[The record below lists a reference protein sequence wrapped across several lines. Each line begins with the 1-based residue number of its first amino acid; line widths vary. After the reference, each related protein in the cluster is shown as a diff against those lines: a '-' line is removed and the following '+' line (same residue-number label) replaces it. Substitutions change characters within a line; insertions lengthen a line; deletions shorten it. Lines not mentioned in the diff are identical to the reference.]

1 MAAFEMDEIREY
13 RSREVWGNAFRRPH
27 RYGLL
32 TSLDV
37 EEPFVRVDAGGEG
50 YDRSKR

>member
-1 MAAFEMDEIREY
+1 MIREY
-13 RSREVWGNAFRRPH
+13 QEREVWGNAFRKPH

-37 EEPFVRVDAGGEG
+37 EKPFIRISDKGKAYE
-50 YDRSKR
+50 RTKR